1 VVATRLCALGAVA
14 GIKPRPRAGN
24 DFVRLGLESPSLAAA
39 LLPRLDVFLC
49 SPARALPLPDHTP
62 PPPGCRSSCYS
73 PAALPVCHP
82 LSAIPYSAYPPS
94 PVAIP
99 CCSLLRLST
108 IPCCFSSI
116 PDCSSLDVSLRAVP
130 PSLPTSKVSSSAPP
144 SFVLSPSAPPLGS
157 NCLGACCLLNL

>member
-1 VVATRLCALGAVA
+1 VAATRLRTLGAVA
-14 GIKPRPRAGN
+14 GIKPRPRVGN

-49 SPARALPLPDHTP
+49 SPARALPPPDHMP
-62 PPPGCRSSCYS
+62 PPPGRRSSCYS
-73 PAALPVCHP
+73 LAALPVHHP
-82 LSAIPYSAYPPS
+82 LSAIPCSAYPTS

-108 IPCCFSSI
+108 IPYCFSSI
-116 PDCSSLDVSLRAVP
+116 PHCSSLDVSLRAVP
-130 PSLPTSKVSSSAPP
+130 PSLPASKVSSSALP

-157 NCLGACCLLNL
+157 NCLGVCCLLNL